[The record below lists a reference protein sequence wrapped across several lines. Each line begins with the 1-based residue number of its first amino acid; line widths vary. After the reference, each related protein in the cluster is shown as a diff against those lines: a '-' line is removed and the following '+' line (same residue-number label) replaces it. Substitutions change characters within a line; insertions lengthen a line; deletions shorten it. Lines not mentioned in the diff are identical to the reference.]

1 MGTRVT
7 VVAPSL
13 DPAAERALTAAV
25 SLDFEAAERR
35 FSRFRADS
43 ELAALHRASGPAR
56 VSASLFAALWR
67 ARGYHALTDGLFDP
81 CVGGALASLG
91 YDRSFAPGA
100 LDRAETASLPA
111 HVTMD
116 EIDLDARSRTV
127 TLPPGARL
135 DLGGMIKGFTVDRA
149 ARRLPSSG
157 AVDAGG
163 DAVLRGG
170 GPDGRGWLVDVE
182 DPRDPRG
189 VVVTLRARDRA
200 VATSAPNRRRWR
212 AGGHELHH
220 LINPRTQRP
229 AVTDLLQV
237 TVLAPAA
244 ELAEV
249 LAKTAFF
256 LGARAAR
263 RFVERV
269 PNTGAVLVRRDGG
282 VEIAGDVEVERDA
295 A

>member
-1 MGTRVT
+1 MGTQVT

-13 DPAAERALTAAV
+13 DPAAEQIVTAAV
-25 SLDFEAAERR
+25 SRDFETAERR
-35 FSRFRADS
+35 YSRFRADS
-43 ELAALHRASGPAR
+43 ELATLHRADGPVR
-56 VSASLFAALWR
+56 VSAPHFSALWR

-81 CVGGALASLG
+81 CIGGAIASLG
-91 YDRSFAPGA
+91 YDRDFAPGA
-100 LDRAETASLPA
+100 LDRAETAPLP
-111 HVTMD
+111 VRTTMA
-116 EIDLDARSRTV
+116 EIDLDPRSLTV
-127 TLPPGARL
+127 AQPPGTRL
-135 DLGGMIKGFTVDRA
+135 DLGGMIKGFTADRA
-149 ARRLPSSG
+149 ARRLPSCG

-163 DAVLRGG
+163 DAVLRGT

-182 DPRDPRG
+182 DPCDPEG

-212 AGGHELHH
+212 AGGREQHH
-220 LINPRTQRP
+220 LIDPRTQRP

-249 LAKTAFF
+249 LTKAAFF

-263 RFVERV
+263 RFLERV